1 MAVEVFEVFVAFGT
15 VAGGFMIHGV
25 FGSYT
30 LWAQYH
36 GIIDAVSIL
45 KTQGAPAAMM
55 AVIDTL
61 PFSKVVMLIYCAFS
75 TIFLATTVNSGCYV
89 VAATATRRM
98 PVDADLHVLGRGAG
112 PAGARAAG
120 NGRP

>member
-1 MAVEVFEVFVAFGT
+1 MGA
-15 VAGGFMIHGV
+15 
-25 FGSYT
+25 
-30 LWAQYH
+30 YH

-45 KTQGAPAAMM
+45 KAQGAPAAMM

-98 PVDADLHVLGRGAG
+98 PADADPHRYHCTFWAVAQGLLALGLLV
-112 PAGARAAG
+112 
-120 NGRP
+120 GRP